1 GRATSG
7 DIGRKRHVAAL
18 LDRLV
23 EYGAM
28 ERERQRRLPALALL
42 LDGRVEL
49 TEEAHLA
56 LLAETQHVARRGL
69 LARLEERAPMR
80 AVEAAM
86 QGRFDF
92 RLRTLEHAAME
103 ASGNDFCLVEH
114 EAIAR
119 PQQIGQLAHEAILER
134 RRRPDHQEPRRIA
147 RMDWPQ

>member
-1 GRATSG
+1 MQRGGRRRDRAFLARKHGLIVDPVLLVGRATSG

-69 LARLEERAPMR
+69 LARLEERAPTR

-92 RLRTLEHAAME
+92 RLRTLEHA
-103 ASGNDFCLVEH
+103 
-114 EAIAR
+114 
-119 PQQIGQLAHEAILER
+119 
-134 RRRPDHQEPRRIA
+134 
-147 RMDWPQ
+147 